1 MKSVVCEENTMS
13 AEAKKKFGSF
23 RIQKMS
29 NPYGE
34 WLWSMWNESDSPTG
48 LSKGGYKSAED
59 AARYV
64 CQLIRYVGG
73 DTENVEIWI
82 EKTVRSKWK
91 CQPEEQK

>member
-1 MKSVVCEENTMS
+1 MS
-13 AEAKKKFGSF
+13 EEAKKKFGSF

-34 WLWSMWNESDSPTG
+34 WLWSLRDEGDIPTG

-73 DTENVEIWI
+73 DTENCEIWI

>member
-1 MKSVVCEENTMS
+1 MS
-13 AEAKKKFGSF
+13 EEAKKRFGSF

-64 CQLIRYVGG
+64 CQLIKCVGG
-73 DTENVEIWI
+73 DTENVDIWI
-82 EKTVRSKWK
+82 ERTTRTSWK
-91 CQPEEQK
+91 CNEEGI

>member
-1 MKSVVCEENTMS
+1 MS
-13 AEAKKKFGSF
+13 EEAKKKFGSF

-64 CQLIRYVGG
+64 CQLIKCVGG

-82 EKTVRSKWK
+82 ERTTRTRWK
-91 CQPEEQK
+91 CNEEGI

>member
-1 MKSVVCEENTMS
+1 MSEES
-13 AEAKKKFGSF
+13 KKKFGSF

-34 WLWSMWNESDSPTG
+34 WLWSMWSESDSPAG

-59 AARYV
+59 AALYV
-64 CQLIRYVGG
+64 CQLIRCVGG

-82 EKTVRSKWK
+82 ERTVRSKWK
-91 CQPEEQK
+91 CNEKSD

>member
-1 MKSVVCEENTMS
+1 MS
-13 AEAKKKFGSF
+13 EEAKKKFGSF

-64 CQLIRYVGG
+64 CQLIKCVGG
-73 DTENVEIWI
+73 DTENVDIWI
-82 EKTVRSKWK
+82 ERTTRTRWK
-91 CQPEEQK
+91 CNEEGI

>member
-1 MKSVVCEENTMS
+1 MS
-13 AEAKKKFGSF
+13 EEAKKKFGSF

-64 CQLIRYVGG
+64 CQLIKCVGG
-73 DTENVEIWI
+73 DTENVDIWI
-82 EKTVRSKWK
+82 ERTTRTRWK